1 MNKADFI
8 ISELDRESADKRR
21 IRELW
26 QLPLDEL
33 RGMAERACADTYGD
47 EVYLRGLIEYS
58 NVCRMDCLYCG
69 IRKSNERVNRYRLG
83 EEAILEAVASGYE
96 RGFLTFVLQGGEDPE
111 WPAERLASL
120 VKRIKQVCNNEAAVT
135 LSSGLMSRD
144 DYMLLAE
151 SGADR
156 YLMRFETADAEL
168 HARLRGGVSLR
179 RRIEALLDMRDAGF
193 ELGSGFMCGLPGE
206 DDEVMIK
213 NLYLCKLLELDM
225 IGIGPF
231 IPHPETPLRDTPQL
245 DLERT
250 LRAEAILRIILPG
263 ANLPATTAAG
273 SLRPDGR
280 ERMLECGAN
289 VLMPNLTPVIH
300 KKDYLLYPGKI
311 CLDEDG
317 FKCVSC
323 LRLRVASVGK
333 RIVWDRGTSK
343 NFLARKANVSGT

>member
-1 MNKADFI
+1 MNRADFFLAQ
-8 ISELDRESADKRR
+8 LDEDSPVKDY

-26 QLPLDEL
+26 ALSLDKL
-33 RGMAERACADTYGD
+33 KSMADDACKNTYGD
-47 EVYLRGLIEYS
+47 EVYLRGLIEYT

-69 IRKSNERVNRYRLG
+69 IRKSNDKVNRYRLDEDSILAAV
-83 EEAILEAVASGYE
+83 EEGYG
-96 RGFLTFVLQGGEDPE
+96 RGFRTFVLQGGEDPE
-111 WPAERLASL
+111 WPAERLARL
-120 VKRIKQVCNNEAAVT
+120 VAKIKELCNYEVAVT
-135 LSSGLMSRD
+135 LSSGLMTKD
-144 DYMLLAE
+144 DYVILRDA
-151 SGADR
+151 GADR
-156 YLMRFETADAEL
+156 YLMRFETADSKL
-168 HARLRGGVSLR
+168 HERLRGGISLR
-179 RRIEALLDMRDAGF
+179 RRIQALLDMRDAGF

-206 DDEVMIK
+206 DDEVMLK

-231 IPHPETPLRDTPQL
+231 IPHPDTPLKDAPQL
-245 DLERT
+245 GLERT
-250 LRAEAILRIILPG
+250 LKAEAILRIILPG

-273 SLRPDGR
+273 SLQPDGR

-323 LRLRVASVGK
+323 LSLRVASVGK
-333 RIVWDRGTSK
+333 KIVWDIGTSK
-343 NFLARKANVSGT
+343 NYKERNGHVSRT